1 MTVAASREVLALS
14 EVEPIAFRARTAG
27 AGRSASGTGYGDAPA
42 AVGETRGHG
51 GAFVPSV
58 TVFTRQELSEIFN
71 LYGRMVAAG
80 EWRDYALD
88 MLAEKAVFS
97 VFRRSSECPLYRIE
111 KVPRLARK
119 QGAFSVVAASGMILK
134 RGHELGRVLAVL
146 ERKPRLVE

>member
-1 MTVAASREVLALS
+1 MS
-14 EVEPIAFRARTAG
+14 EVEPIAFRSRTAG
-27 AGRSASGTGYGDAPA
+27 AGRSASGSTHGDGPSQAGDA
-42 AVGETRGHG
+42 RSHG
-51 GAFVPSV
+51 GGFVPSV
-58 TVFTRQELSEIFN
+58 TVFTRHELSEIFN

-88 MLAEKAVFS
+88 MLADKAVFS

-119 QGAFSVVAASGMILK
+119 QGAFAVVAASGMILK
-134 RGHELGRVLAVL
+134 RGHELGRVLTVL

>member
-1 MTVAASREVLALS
+1 MSDID
-14 EVEPIAFRARTAG
+14 PIAFRARTAG
-27 AGRSASGTGYGDAPA
+27 AARFRASDRGCRSDAQQATAPGA
-42 AVGETRGHG
+42 DHRGW
-51 GAFVPSV
+51 APSV
-58 TVFTRQELSEIFN
+58 TVFTRHELNDIFN

-97 VFRRSSECPLYRIE
+97 IFRRASECPLYRIE

-119 QGAFSVVAASGMILK
+119 QGAFSVIGAGGQVLK
-134 RGHELGRVLAVL
+134 RGHDLVRVLAVL